1 MVRKLTIGIVLLG
14 LLGLA
19 QSGRAFSL
27 IGIAPAAAA
36 GYYSFTVPA
45 GITDQFGGAGPA
57 RTTAEYVN
65 MVDPMGFPV
74 DIREFYRWNYPYL
87 TYSFDASF
95 VQFFGEAGM
104 SAVHSAMTVLN
115 DFFSNETRS
124 GVSSMS
130 LYEEY
135 DGLFKT
141 WKFNPTA
148 NAASVT
154 DIKSLVLGL
163 MVNHLGL
170 GNPHK
175 HCFVIQDI
183 LNLSLDPPFP
193 AIPTSFSG
201 NFQIIMR
208 NFDPYTYLPTEIING
223 VTHSFT
229 ISSDHPFTPLGG
241 NGGNSIVPSVF
252 DAVEYY
258 VSSQNDFS
266 SVAAIRDAFD
276 YGGLPWGVLPWSPP
290 NPTVFRTPGTF
301 FTDEPT
307 DSKFNQPRHTLT
319 FDDAGGLRYLYRTN
333 NLAVETLDVDVV
345 LIAPANMNPGAIAA
359 TLLKTANPTPR
370 RHIFG
375 TVNQR
380 ATLTAMFGA
389 AAARIV
395 NPSALLLRSDTNSII
410 RTALRGGIDSIQFL
424 YTPYDSLLNQHYQ
437 PVLTDWDDVF
447 LTNALPTDVPAAN
460 PPYFSQRIARNI
472 VRPDVLFT
480 ALDLGAPAGA
490 SSMPIMQMPDTNGWA
505 NNAFMNMVTP
515 IGTVPNANA
524 FGPGQIL
531 TPFGTNL
538 TFVLTKRSPQYA
550 VQYIGGAG
558 SQATPPNMQPL
569 FAWGWVTNTGP
580 LDYVLF
586 PSASSASQIGGI
598 ASSSTPPEI
607 VAIFIDPGAS
617 GAATINRTSDRVLIY
632 GNRLDTVTSID
643 ILAGGSPIPTAN
655 IPASMYVVSDQLIVL
670 PAGLLNS
677 STEGTG
683 RRFQLTNSAGATIYQ
698 TLFNIDSAVTPII
711 LSSSADG
718 LPWNTRTNLIIRG
731 SGFISAGV
739 PVDRMQI
746 YDGAGALLGRTI
758 FNAQVVVS
766 DNEILIPTDYI
777 TSTIYETGSAAVS
790 MSVGDNLVTA
800 VDHFTRQISV
810 GRSATSAYSP
820 LRNVVHGYTAVGI
833 GGSRGDP
840 IPQSLFPNI
849 SAVFVNALGTTNWS
863 RGGATAL
870 TVRGANLHLA
880 QSIEFLDGDGRLI
893 EVIDQTINPGSP
905 PAPISLRSV
914 VQASALRTGVAIVPS
929 PAGAGI
935 DSYDVQITPAASGW
949 TLVAMFDSASGN
961 NTNALRR
968 AVIRT
973 PFGTATA
980 PISQT
985 ITITP

>member
-1 MVRKLTIGIVLLG
+1 MSTMARKLTVWIVLLG
-14 LLGLA
+14 LLGLVQFA
-19 QSGRAFSL
+19 KAFSL
-27 IGIAPAAAA
+27 IGIAPAAGS

-45 GITDQFGGAGPA
+45 VTDQFGAGVV
-57 RTTAEYVN
+57 RTQAEYVN

-74 DIREFYRWNYPYL
+74 DIKEFYRWNYPYL

-104 SAVHSAMTVLN
+104 TAVHNAMSVLN

-124 GVSSMS
+124 GISRMN

-148 NAASVT
+148 NATSVT

-183 LNLSLDPPFP
+183 LSLSLVPSVAPI
-193 AIPTSFSG
+193 AGSLSG

-208 NFDPYTYLPTEIING
+208 NFDPYTYVPTETING

-241 NGGNSIVPSVF
+241 AGGGDIVPSVF

-307 DSKFNQPRHTLT
+307 DAKFNQLRHTLT

-333 NLAVETLDVDVV
+333 NLAVETLDATVS
-345 LIAPANMNPGAIAA
+345 LITPADMNPGAVTA
-359 TLLKTANPTPR
+359 TLLKIATPPR
-370 RHIFG
+370 RHTFG
-375 TVNQR
+375 TVNQNL
-380 ATLTAMFGA
+380 TLQAMGLTG
-389 AAARIV
+389 V
-395 NPSALLLRSDTNSII
+395 MNPSASQFRSDTNQIV
-410 RTALRGGIDSIQFL
+410 RTALRGGIDNIQFL

-472 VRPDVLFT
+472 VRPDVLFS
-480 ALDLGAPAGA
+480 AMDLGAAANAPAL
-490 SSMPIMQMPDTNGWA
+490 PIMQMPDTNGWF
-505 NNAFMNMVTP
+505 NNALMNMVTP
-515 IGTVPNANA
+515 IATVPNANA
-524 FGPGQIL
+524 LGPGNIFL
-531 TPFGTNL
+531 SANTNL
-538 TFVLTKRSPQYA
+538 TFVFTKRSPQYA

-558 SQATPPNMQPL
+558 AQATPANMQPL
-569 FAWGWVTNTGP
+569 FAWGWITNTGP
-580 LDYVLF
+580 MDYVLF
-586 PSASSASQIGGI
+586 PGASSSSQIGGV
-598 ASSSTPPEI
+598 ASSSTPPGI
-607 VAIFIDPGAS
+607 VSIFIDPGVS
-617 GAATINRTSDRVLIY
+617 GAAMINRTSDRILIY
-632 GNRLDTVTSID
+632 GNRLDTVTDID
-643 ILAGGSPIPTAN
+643 ILSGGSPIPTAS
-655 IPASMYVVSDQLIVL
+655 IPASMYVVSDQLIIL

-683 RRFQLTNSAGATIYQ
+683 RRFQLTNPAGASIYQ
-698 TLFNIDSAVTPII
+698 TLFNIESAVTPII

-739 PVDRMQI
+739 PVDRLQI
-746 YDGAGALLGRTI
+746 YDATGALLGRTI
-758 FNAQVVVS
+758 FNAQVAVS
-766 DNEILIPTDYI
+766 DNEIIIPTDYI
-777 TSTIYETGSAAVS
+777 TSTAYETGSFAVS
-790 MSVGDNLVTA
+790 MSVGDSAITTL
-800 VDHFTRQISV
+800 DHFTRQISV
-810 GRSATSAYSP
+810 GRSSTSTYSP
-820 LRNVVHGYTAVGI
+820 LRNVIHGYTAVGI

-840 IPQSLFPNI
+840 LPQSLYPNI
-849 SAVFVNALGTTNWS
+849 SAVFVGVVGTTNWS

-870 TVRGANLHLA
+870 TIRGANLHLA
-880 QSIEFLDGDGRLI
+880 QSIEFVDGDGRLI
-893 EVIDQTINPGSP
+893 EVIDQTVNPGAP

-929 PAGAGI
+929 PAAAGV
-935 DSYDVQITPAASGW
+935 DSWDVQITPIAAGW
-949 TLVAMFDSASGN
+949 GLIGMFDSASGN
-961 NTNALRR
+961 NTNAARR
-968 AVIRT
+968 AIIRT

-980 PISQT
+980 PVSQR

>member
-1 MVRKLTIGIVLLG
+1 
-14 LLGLA
+14 
-19 QSGRAFSL
+19 
-27 IGIAPAAAA
+27 
-36 GYYSFTVPA
+36 
-45 GITDQFGGAGPA
+45 
-57 RTTAEYVN
+57 
-65 MVDPMGFPV
+65 
-74 DIREFYRWNYPYL
+74 
-87 TYSFDASF
+87 
-95 VQFFGEAGM
+95 
-104 SAVHSAMTVLN
+104 
-115 DFFSNETRS
+115 
-124 GVSSMS
+124 
-130 LYEEY
+130 
-135 DGLFKT
+135 
-141 WKFNPTA
+141 
-148 NAASVT
+148 
-154 DIKSLVLGL
+154 
-163 MVNHLGL
+163 
-170 GNPHK
+170 
-175 HCFVIQDI
+175 
-183 LNLSLDPPFP
+183 
-193 AIPTSFSG
+193 
-201 NFQIIMR
+201 
-208 NFDPYTYLPTEIING
+208 
-223 VTHSFT
+223 
-229 ISSDHPFTPLGG
+229 
-241 NGGNSIVPSVF
+241 
-252 DAVEYY
+252 
-258 VSSQNDFS
+258 
-266 SVAAIRDAFD
+266 
-276 YGGLPWGVLPWSPP
+276 
-290 NPTVFRTPGTF
+290 
-301 FTDEPT
+301 
-307 DSKFNQPRHTLT
+307 
-319 FDDAGGLRYLYRTN
+319 
-333 NLAVETLDVDVV
+333 
-345 LIAPANMNPGAIAA
+345 MNPRAVAA
-359 TLLKTANPTPR
+359 TLLKTANTTPR
-370 RHIFG
+370 RHTFA
-375 TVNQR
+375 TVNQNL
-380 ATLTAMFGA
+380 TLQAMGLTGLM
-389 AAARIV
+389 
-395 NPSALLLRSDTNSII
+395 NPSASQLRSDTNNII
-410 RTALRGGIDSIQFL
+410 RTALRGGIDNIQFL

-437 PVLTDWDDVF
+437 PVLTQWDDVF
-447 LTNALPTDVPAAN
+447 LTNALPTDLPAAS
-460 PPYFSQRIARNI
+460 PPYFSQRVARNI
-472 VRPDVLFT
+472 VRPDVLFS

-505 NNAFMNMVTP
+505 NNAFMNIVTP

-586 PSASSASQIGGI
+586 PGASSASQIGGI

-777 TSTIYETGSAAVS
+777 TSTVYETGSAAVS
-790 MSVGDNLVTA
+790 MSVGDSLDTA
-800 VDHFTRQISV
+800 VDHFTRHISV
-810 GRSATSAYSP
+810 GRSATSSYSR

-929 PAGAGI
+929 PAGIGI

-949 TLVAMFDSASGN
+949 GLVGMFDSASGN

-985 ITITP
+985 IIITP